1 MKKIA
6 PARLPESP
14 WPRSVAAPGKKLLG
28 KHREKWRENEHFF
41 FHSHALSRDD
51 CADMQGKAIDP
62 FVNQICTNFTLVDS
76 QEGKM
81 TGMQFHS
88 DVPAPG
94 PTNGRW
100 DRRLATVQISC
111 QIAASVA

>member
-1 MKKIA
+1 MMMM
-6 PARLPESP
+6 
-14 WPRSVAAPGKKLLG
+14 V
-28 KHREKWRENEHFF
+28 

-51 CADMQGKAIDP
+51 CADLQDEAIDP
-62 FVNQICTNFTLVDS
+62 FSNRMCTDFTAVDN

-81 TGMQFHS
+81 TKMQFHS

-100 DRRLATVQISC
+100 DRRFATVQISC
-111 QIAASVA
+111 QSVAGEA